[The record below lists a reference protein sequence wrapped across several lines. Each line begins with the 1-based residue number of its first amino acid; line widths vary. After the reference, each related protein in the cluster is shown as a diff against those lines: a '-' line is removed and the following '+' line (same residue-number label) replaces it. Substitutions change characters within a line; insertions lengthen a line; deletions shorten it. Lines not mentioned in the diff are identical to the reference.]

1 MYLSTR
7 RRRNTSSDYWPGFVD
22 VLSSLLLVM
31 IFLLVVYMLAQH
43 FLQRTIYGQSE
54 ALNDLNIQISELSEM
69 LAFERQENS
78 KLQIQLSKI
87 SLDLETT
94 LASNSSLRT
103 QVEDLMQENTKLTS
117 SLENLRIES
126 EDSITKLKSSLSSE
140 EENARFLLADI
151 ERLKRDVLA
160 LETVRN
166 ELQNEVFTLHSNLTS
181 KKSEID
187 ALEIG
192 FKNERDLSKKLKA
205 ELSDQSELTLLAQET
220 LTKRDIQLEELHNL
234 YLNSENKLSE
244 KTKLSEKQ
252 NSQINALNQ
261 QILALRNQ
269 LKELEYILR
278 ESELKSAEQEVVIAD
293 LGKRLNLALAAKI
306 EELAEYRSEFFG
318 KLKDVLADRQ
328 DFSIIGDRFVFQS
341 EVLFQSGK
349 ADLND
354 KGKQRLSIFSN
365 ALKEVIPRIPNE
377 LPWILQIDGHT
388 DKRPIK
394 TLKFPSNW
402 ELSSARAISVV
413 NFLIKSGIPS
423 HRLSATGYGEFQP
436 IDNKDDEIAYRRNRR
451 IELKLTQR

>member
-1 MYLSTR
+1 
-7 RRRNTSSDYWPGFVD
+7 
-22 VLSSLLLVM
+22 
-31 IFLLVVYMLAQH
+31 MLAQH